1 MNWNLVRKTVTDRWK
16 FIAAY
21 AGAMSAWVLMLAAI
35 FPSFQNIKGI
45 QDVFESYPE
54 SFTRF
59 FGIDKIDISSF
70 DNLMGIELYGLMIVI
85 IIGSFIIAFARSM
98 VAGEIQDGTI
108 DLLLAQP
115 IQRWKVLTS
124 EGAVLLGGIVS
135 ITAATVLSVYAFG
148 AAFGIE
154 GISYRGHAAFM
165 LLAVALFAAIAGYSI
180 LLSAVM
186 REPRRVAMAA
196 AGLTLV
202 FYLVHFAA
210 GYNSVMEK
218 IDWFSIFR
226 YYDPMKAV
234 RSGSVPVGDILFLL
248 AFAAVFFSAA
258 LVVFQRRDIAV

>member
-1 MNWNLVRKTVTDRWK
+1 MNWNLVRKTLIDRWK

-21 AGAMSAWVLMLAAI
+21 AAAMSAWVLMLAAI

-45 QDVFESYPE
+45 EDVFQSYPE
-54 SFTRF
+54 SLTRL
-59 FGIDKIDISSF
+59 FGIEKIDISSF
-70 DNLMGIELYGLMIVI
+70 DNLMSMELYGLMIVI
-85 IIGSFIIAFARSM
+85 IVSTFIIAFARSM
-98 VAGEIQDGTI
+98 VAGEIQEGTI

-124 EGAVLLGGIVS
+124 EGAVLFGGTVA
-135 ITAATVLSVYAFG
+135 ITGATVLSVYAFG

-154 GISYRGHAAFM
+154 VSYSGHAAFM
-165 LLAVALFAAIAGYSI
+165 LLAIALFAAIAGYSV

-210 GYNSVMEK
+210 GYNSVVEK
-218 IDWFSIFR
+218 VDWFSIFH
-226 YYDPMKAV
+226 YYDPMKVVLSGAV
-234 RSGSVPVGDILFLL
+234 PARDIFILL

-258 LVVFQRRDIAV
+258 LALFQRRDIAV